1 MTIRLHIDRLVLDG
15 LPEGSR
21 DQAGLQ
27 QAIEQEL
34 ATLLGQAD
42 LRNWHPA
49 HYRSLQVQDAITPI
63 TPLSRQIA
71 LNTLQ
76 AISPREDTS

>member
-49 HYRSLQVQDAITPI
+49 HHRSLQVQDHLEPVQ
-63 TPLSRQIA
+63 PLGRQIA
-71 LNTLQ
+71 LNTFQ
-76 AISPREDTS
+76 AISSREDAP

>member
-1 MTIRLHIDRLVLDG
+1 MTIRMHIDRLVLDG

-21 DQAGLQ
+21 DRAKLQ

-34 ATLLGQAD
+34 ATLLGQTD
-42 LRNWHPA
+42 PRDWQPA
-49 HYRSLQVQDAITPI
+49 HHRSLQVQGDLTPVQ
-63 TPLSRQIA
+63 PLGRQIA

-76 AISPREDTS
+76 AISPPEDTP